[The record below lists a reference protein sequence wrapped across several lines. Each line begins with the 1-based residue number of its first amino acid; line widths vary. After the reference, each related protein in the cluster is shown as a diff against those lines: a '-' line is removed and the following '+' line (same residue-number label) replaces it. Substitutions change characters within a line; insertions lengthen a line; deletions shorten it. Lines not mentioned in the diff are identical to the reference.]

1 MQLQK
6 GRLILSLFHTK
17 IDGVPQF
24 VSYFAPV
31 HRAMQHLGGQATP
44 KQVYAYLTE
53 HEGLTV
59 EDMAHVN
66 QNGKPT
72 FENRAAW
79 ARFYMTK
86 AGWMYAPKHG
96 VWALTEKGKRATELT
111 QEQAVALFKS
121 AQTQFKGHEEEV
133 EAPQD
138 HVQPESTQYWFVG
151 AMWDEGDQTQR
162 FMLEGIWQNGYE
174 DKFTDQVQ
182 AMREGDRIAIKAS
195 FSRKHDLP
203 FDNRGQVVSVMRIKA
218 IGTVTRNHDD
228 GRTVDVVWDT
238 AFAPRD
244 WFFYTY
250 RSTITRARVEDE
262 VLARRLVAFAFE
274 GAPQDYAFFM
284 AQPYWRERFLA
295 NDDGLT
301 DGTAEAEGTEEDTA
315 PSTSASYGVADI
327 VAEGCFVP
335 EADLQAMLQRWQSK
349 KNLILQGP
357 PGTGKTWLA
366 KRLAKALIDSKSPS
380 DEQLRV
386 VQFHPALSYEDFV
399 RGYRPGGD
407 GKLTLTD
414 GVFLQVVEAARFQ
427 PDVDHVLII
436 EEINR
441 GNPAQVLGEILT
453 LIESSKRNK
462 EAAMELAYPRRAG
475 ERVYVP
481 ENLYVIG
488 TMNVADRSLAL
499 VDLALRRRFAFV
511 NLVPGLNAAW
521 EQWCLA
527 KGMDAASIAHIR
539 SEIEALN
546 QEISQDSALGAQFQI
561 GHSYVTPHEAVA
573 DAQAWFAEVV
583 QSEIGPLLHE
593 YWFDAPERADA
604 AIAKLLQQA

>member
-96 VWALTEKGKRATELT
+96 VWALTEKGKQATELT

-238 AFAPRD
+238 AFTPRD

-301 DGTAEAEGTEEDTA
+301 DGAAEAEGTEEDTT

>member
-44 KQVYAYLTE
+44 KQVYAHLTE

-96 VWALTEKGKRATELT
+96 VWALTEKGKQATELT

-238 AFAPRD
+238 AFTPRD

-301 DGTAEAEGTEEDTA
+301 DGAAEAEGTEEDTT
-315 PSTSASYGVADI
+315 PSCSASYGVADI